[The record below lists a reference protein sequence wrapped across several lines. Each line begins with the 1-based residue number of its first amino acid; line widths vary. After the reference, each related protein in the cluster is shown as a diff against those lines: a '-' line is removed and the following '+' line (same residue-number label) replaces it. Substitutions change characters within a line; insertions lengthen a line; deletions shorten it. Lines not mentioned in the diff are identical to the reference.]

1 MPVLIVSVAD
11 DVIVSVADDVI
22 VSVAD
27 DVIVSV
33 AVGGIVDGIIDTVPV
48 SCIPY
53 DSDAD
58 GLRDMPNVSVAV
70 GGVDTIVPVTV
81 SDAVTVIT
89 VTVSD
94 AVPVITVTV
103 SVSDTDMVSVAVGGI
118 VDGMCVVDGI
128 CVTEGGM

>member
-1 MPVLIVSVAD
+1 MPVL
-11 DVIVSVADDVI
+11 IVSVADDVI

-33 AVGGIVDGIIDTVPV
+33 AVGGIVDGIVDTVPI
-48 SCIPY
+48 SCTPY

-81 SDAVTVIT
+81 SDAV
-89 VTVSD
+89 
-94 AVPVITVTV
+94 PVITVT
-103 SVSDTDMVSVAVGGI
+103 VSDTDMVSVAVGGI

>member
-48 SCIPY
+48 SCTPY

-70 GGVDTIVPVTV
+70 GGVDTVVPVTV
-81 SDAVTVIT
+81 SDAVPVMAVT

-103 SVSDTDMVSVAVGGI
+103 SDTDMVSVALGGI

>member
-1 MPVLIVSVAD
+1 MPVLT
-11 DVIVSVADDVI
+11 
-22 VSVAD
+22 
-27 DVIVSV
+27 VSV
-33 AVGGIVDGIIDTVPV
+33 AVITVTVSVAVITVTVSVTLGGIVEGIIDTVGV
-48 SCIPY
+48 SCTPY

-103 SVSDTDMVSVAVGGI
+103 SDTDMVSVAVGGI

-128 CVTEGGM
+128 CVTEGGI

>member
-1 MPVLIVSVAD
+1 MPVL
-11 DVIVSVADDVI
+11 I

-33 AVGGIVDGIIDTVPV
+33 AVGGIVDGIVDTVPI
-48 SCIPY
+48 SCTPY

-81 SDAVTVIT
+81 SDAVTVMAVT

-103 SVSDTDMVSVAVGGI
+103 SDSDAVPVITVTVSDTDMVSVAVGGI

>member
-1 MPVLIVSVAD
+1 MRPCHGCWL
-11 DVIVSVADDVI
+11 
-22 VSVAD
+22 
-27 DVIVSV
+27 
-33 AVGGIVDGIIDTVPV
+33 AVWDSRRLSPSCTYAHPGIVDGIVDTVPV
-48 SCIPY
+48 SCTPY

-70 GGVDTIVPVTV
+70 GGVDTVVPVTV
-81 SDAVTVIT
+81 SDAVPVMAVT

-103 SVSDTDMVSVAVGGI
+103 SDTDMVSVALGGI

>member
-1 MPVLIVSVAD
+1 MLIVSVAD
-11 DVIVSVADDVI
+11 DVIVSVG
-22 VSVAD
+22 
-27 DVIVSV
+27 
-33 AVGGIVDGIIDTVPV
+33 VGGITDRVALPV
-48 SCIPY
+48 LCDPY

-70 GGVDTIVPVTV
+70 GGVDTVVPVTV
-81 SDAVTVIT
+81 SDAVPVMAVT

-103 SVSDTDMVSVAVGGI
+103 SDTDMVSVALGGI

>member
-1 MPVLIVSVAD
+1 MPVL
-11 DVIVSVADDVI
+11 I

-48 SCIPY
+48 SCTPY

-70 GGVDTIVPVTV
+70 GGVDTIVPVTVSDAVTVITVTV

>member
-1 MPVLIVSVAD
+1 MPVL
-11 DVIVSVADDVI
+11 I

-33 AVGGIVDGIIDTVPV
+33 AVGGIVDGIVDTVPI
-48 SCIPY
+48 SCTPY

-103 SVSDTDMVSVAVGGI
+103 SDTDMVSVALGGI